1 MDDVKPILCD
11 TYEPFYFKDKLK
23 DISTVVPLPTGDYV
37 WIGIHGESIG
47 IERKDSGDLLNS
59 FQNGRLTDQLS
70 RLITEY
76 TWPIL
81 LIEGSITPTH
91 DGFCKINYG
100 DGYQIRSFRYTTVE
114 SMLLEAQLAG
124 IFVVRSA
131 NKLTT
136 IHMIKALYEFSQ
148 RPEHHLLNRRMR
160 PFQIGTKVDEQV
172 FLLMGLPGIGED
184 SAKGLIETF
193 GSPIAAM
200 AGILANPDLA
210 LTIKGIGPQKIERAR
225 KVLMKAQNGQG
236 N

>member
-1 MDDVKPILCD
+1 MDNLPALIDV
-11 TYEPFYFKDKLK
+11 YEPFYFKDKLK
-23 DISTVVPLPTGDYV
+23 DLCTVVPLPTGDYV
-37 WIGIHGESIG
+37 WAGIHGESIG

-59 FQNGRLTDQLS
+59 FQNGRLADQLS

-81 LIEGSITPTH
+81 LIEGSIVPTH

-100 DGYQIRSFRYTTVE
+100 DGYQIRNFRYTTIE
-114 SMLLEAQLAG
+114 SMLLEAQLSG
-124 IFVVRSA
+124 VFIVRSA
-131 NKLTT
+131 NKITT
-136 IHMIKALYEFSQ
+136 VNLIKALYEFSQ

-172 FLLMGLPGIGED
+172 FLLMGLPGFGED

-225 KVLMKAQNGQG
+225 KVLMKAPNGQSS
-236 N
+236 

>member
-1 MDDVKPILCD
+1 MDNLPLIIDV
-11 TYEPFYFKDKLK
+11 YEPFYFKDKLRELG
-23 DISTVVPLPTGDYV
+23 SVAPLPTGDYV

-100 DGYQIRSFRYTTVE
+100 DGYQIRNFRYVTIE

-124 IFVVRSA
+124 VFIVRSA
-131 NKLTT
+131 NKLNTV
-136 IHMIKALYEFSQ
+136 HLIKALYEFSQ

-172 FLLMGLPGIGED
+172 FLLMGLPGFGED

-210 LTIKGIGPQKIERAR
+210 LTIKGIGKQKIDRAR
-225 KVLMKAQNGQG
+225 KVLMKATNGQSS
-236 N
+236 